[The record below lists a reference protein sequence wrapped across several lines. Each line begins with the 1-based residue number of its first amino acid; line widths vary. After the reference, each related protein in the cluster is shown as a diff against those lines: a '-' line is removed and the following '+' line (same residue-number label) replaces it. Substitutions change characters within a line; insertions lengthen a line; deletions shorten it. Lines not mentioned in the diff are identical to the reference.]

1 MSARLA
7 EANDATEDTGLG
19 VHLFDLPATTL
30 APGTTIVFTLF
41 WPQQGRW
48 EGIDFSVEVLGLK

>member
-1 MSARLA
+1 
-7 EANDATEDTGLG
+7 
-19 VHLFDLPATTL
+19 LPAATL

-48 EGIDFSVEVLGLK
+48 EGIDFSVEVLGIK